1 MLVEGV
7 TPDHHTFDILL
18 MTCWKQRKF
27 ELANELFDKA
37 VQLNADNKG
46 KQQVRSAPLSRCR
59 HHDRSDFPFYSR
71 ATLGVQVELDTHL
84 CNSAL
89 RVCTRVEGKR
99 GPGRKSGSAEADQYL
114 LDIISKALFLPCLFS
129 PLQLRVI

>member
-27 ELANELFDKA
+27 ELANEIFDKA

-46 KQQVRSAPLSRCR
+46 KQQVRSAPFSRCR
-59 HHDRSDFPFYSR
+59 APRSQRFSVLLTCNVGPGGAGY
-71 ATLGVQVELDTHL
+71 APVQLGV
-84 CNSAL
+84 
-89 RVCTRVEGKR
+89 EGVHQ
-99 GPGRKSGSAEADQYL
+99 D
-114 LDIISKALFLPCLFS
+114 
-129 PLQLRVI
+129 

>member
-1 MLVEGV
+1 LYKEMLVEGV

-46 KQQVRSAPLSRCR
+46 KLVRTAP
-59 HHDRSDFPFYSR
+59 FSR
-71 ATLGVQVELDTHL
+71 AVPRQRFSVLLTCNVGPGGARHASVQLGV
-84 CNSAL
+84 
-89 RVCTRVEGKR
+89 EGMHQ
-99 GPGRKSGSAEADQYL
+99 E
-114 LDIISKALFLPCLFS
+114 
-129 PLQLRVI
+129 